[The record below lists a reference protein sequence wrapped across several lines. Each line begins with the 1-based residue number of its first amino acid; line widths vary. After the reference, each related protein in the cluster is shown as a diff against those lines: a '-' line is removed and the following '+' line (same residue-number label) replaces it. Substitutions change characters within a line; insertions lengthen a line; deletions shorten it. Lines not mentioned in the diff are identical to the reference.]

1 MHSLPVDSGKALWRS
16 AVLRTEPPASMVP
29 SEGTVTVLSEG
40 TVTVLSGRTV
50 TVLSGGTVC
59 EATALYF
66 PANDYVQWRGD

>member
-1 MHSLPVDSGKALWRS
+1 MYSLPVDSGKALWRS

-29 SEGTVTVLSEG
+29 SEG

>member
-1 MHSLPVDSGKALWRS
+1 MYSLPVDSGKALWRS

-29 SEGTVTVLSEG
+29 SEGTVTVLS
-40 TVTVLSGRTV
+40 
-50 TVLSGGTVC
+50 GGTVC